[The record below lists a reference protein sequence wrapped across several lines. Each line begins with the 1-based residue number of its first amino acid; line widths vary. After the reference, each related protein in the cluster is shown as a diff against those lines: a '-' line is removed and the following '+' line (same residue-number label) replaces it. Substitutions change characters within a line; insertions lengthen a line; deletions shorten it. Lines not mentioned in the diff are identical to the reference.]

1 MPIVTIRTKEA
12 VEKFGRAG
20 LRFSREPTTLEV
32 TEEQLAVLRVEPMLE
47 IVVGGATPRSPAAA
61 QRAVPA
67 PAPAADDDADTAEK
81 RRPGRK

>member
-1 MPIVTIRTKEA
+1 MPIVTVRTKET

-20 LRFSREPTTLEV
+20 LRFTREPTTLEV
-32 TEEQLAVLRVEPMLE
+32 TEEQLAMLRVEPMLE
-47 IVVGGATPRSPAAA
+47 IVAGSAPARSPAPA

-67 PAPAADDDADTAEK
+67 PAAAADDDADTAEK